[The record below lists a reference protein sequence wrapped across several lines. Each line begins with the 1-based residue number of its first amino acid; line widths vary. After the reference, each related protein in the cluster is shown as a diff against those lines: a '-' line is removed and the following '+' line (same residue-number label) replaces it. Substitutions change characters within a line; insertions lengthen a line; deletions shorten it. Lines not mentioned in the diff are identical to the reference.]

1 MMGARQTTKGAL
13 GYTKGASFPF
23 RTMPLISSPVRPVI
37 PFRMTKD
44 FPSKRIAN
52 QPTRG
57 RLHDSEFARLQ
68 FR

>member
-1 MMGARQTTKGAL
+1 MTGARQTTKGAL
-13 GYTKGASFPF
+13 GYT
-23 RTMPLISSPVRPVI
+23 PLTSSPVRPVI

-57 RLHDSEFARLQ
+57 RLHDSKFARLQ